1 MTLKQLKRA
10 LQFADRVFGWVGIRS
25 YDGVYLQI
33 PKRSV
38 LDFLKEAKEED
49 IFVAILQDQD
59 LYLGGVEGVGS

>member
-10 LQFADRVFGWVGIRS
+10 LQYADRVFGWVGILP

-59 LYLGGVEGVGS
+59 LYLGGVENIGS

>member
-1 MTLKQLKRA
+1 MTPKQLKRA
-10 LQFADRVFGWVGIRS
+10 LQYADRVFGWVAILP

-38 LDFLKEAKEED
+38 LDFLEEAKEED

-59 LYLGGVEGVGS
+59 LYLGGVENIGS